1 MRPRLI
7 YIVLPLLLRRV
18 QVVGIIVFICLVAG
32 AVIWLKQGGENFLS
46 AFKDFRRPGAANDR
60 QVSADVV

>member
-1 MRPRLI
+1 M
-7 YIVLPLLLRRV
+7 
-18 QVVGIIVFICLVAG
+18 VGIIVFICLVAG